1 MVWDHAEA
9 NPLSESSGSWRAVDN
24 MLEWVT
30 KCILRQIPSFTCCSR
45 KEGIAQQFDAQTM
58 TVSLRDVMVST
69 DPPYYDNIGYADL
82 SDFFYV
88 WMRQSLKET
97 YPELFSTMLVPKA
110 EELIATPYRHDG
122 NVEEAKEFFEDGML
136 SACQADVPLRAERTS
151 R

>member
-1 MVWDHAEA
+1 MGHKVYSEA
-9 NPLSESSGSWRAVDN
+9 DSRLHIVSAKVKELLSNLTPSG
-24 MLEWVT
+24 
-30 KCILRQIPSFTCCSR
+30 
-45 KEGIAQQFDAQTM
+45 
-58 TVSLRDVMVST
+58 TVGLRDVMVST

-122 NVEEAKEFFEDGML
+122 NVEEAKEFFEVTPK
-136 SACQADVPLRAERTS
+136 S
-151 R
+151 